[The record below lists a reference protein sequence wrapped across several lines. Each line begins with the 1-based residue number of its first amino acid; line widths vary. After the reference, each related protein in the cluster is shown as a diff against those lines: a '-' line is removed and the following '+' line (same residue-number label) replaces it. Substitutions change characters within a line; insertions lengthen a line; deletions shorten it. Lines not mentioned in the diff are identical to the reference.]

1 MTNSPASCARC
12 AEPGPSASLKTSRL
26 TLRRDRDRVAQLMM
40 VGTVGE
46 RLAGGSKDFV
56 VVEATD
62 ELVRTGKPLAHGEV
76 DLAVAGGRS
85 PRDDGVADPV
95 VVGGDHVGGHLN
107 LPQSTSPSA
116 RP

>member
-1 MTNSPASCARC
+1 MTLP
-12 AEPGPSASLKTSRL
+12 RL

-95 VVGGDHVGGHLN
+95 VIGGDHVGGHLN
-107 LPQSTSPSA
+107 LPQSTIALSSA
-116 RP
+116 GHAALVGC

>member
-1 MTNSPASCARC
+1 M
-12 AEPGPSASLKTSRL
+12 
-26 TLRRDRDRVAQLMM
+26 AQLMM

-56 VVEATD
+56 
-62 ELVRTGKPLAHGEV
+62 LVRTGKPLAHGEV

-107 LPQSTSPSA
+107 LPQSTIALSSA
-116 RP
+116 LMRCASGPRQVLASLEGTYFVSQGLKRNLK

>member
-1 MTNSPASCARC
+1 M
-12 AEPGPSASLKTSRL
+12 G
-26 TLRRDRDRVAQLMM
+26 
-40 VGTVGE
+40 GTVGE

-107 LPQSTSPSA
+107 LPQSTIALSSA
-116 RP
+116 LMRCASGPRQVLASLEGTYFVSQGLKRNLK

>member
-1 MTNSPASCARC
+1 M
-12 AEPGPSASLKTSRL
+12 
-26 TLRRDRDRVAQLMM
+26 AQLMM

-76 DLAVAGGRS
+76 DLAVAEAGR
-85 PRDDGVADPV
+85 PV
-95 VVGGDHVGGHLN
+95 TMAGPTQWSLVGIMLVVI
-107 LPQSTSPSA
+107 
-116 RP
+116 

>member
-1 MTNSPASCARC
+1 
-12 AEPGPSASLKTSRL
+12 
-26 TLRRDRDRVAQLMM
+26 MM

-76 DLAVAGGRS
+76 NLAVAGGRS
-85 PRDDGVADPV
+85 PRDDGVAAPV
-95 VVGGDHVGGHLN
+95 VVVGGHLN
-107 LPQSTSPSA
+107 LPQSTIALSSA
-116 RP
+116 LMRCASGPRQVLALLRKYLLC